1 MLLLAGLDARMRRSQ
16 GSMVPGVPRRRM
28 SALAR
33 LTCPVPAGVAKEA
46 GSVLADVAAL
56 APPLLVCA
64 AFLIAV
70 WAFLR
75 HEMRGAKNPGGED
88 EVDEPS
94 TQRDSGE
101 SA

>member
-1 MLLLAGLDARMRRSQ
+1 VG
-16 GSMVPGVPRRRM
+16 
-28 SALAR
+28 ALVAS
-33 LTCPVPAGVAKEA
+33 LWGAVADVVVAK
-46 GSVLADVAAL
+46 GGLVLADVAAL
-56 APPLLVCA
+56 TPPLLVCA

-75 HEMRGAKNPGGED
+75 HEMRGNKNPGGDD
-88 EVDEPS
+88 EADEPS